1 MNRLAPRPPA
11 GAPAPHGAVWQ
22 DRPPGRLARDRP
34 SGIAERRAGYA
45 TAASDERA
53 MALAWETQALR
64 GLRTVEGQALVV
76 LSPGH
81 RCPDPGPDFRNAIL
95 RADDGTVWQGD
106 VELHRRASDWRAH
119 GHDRDPN
126 YDRVVLHVV
135 LDPAGGPARRR
146 DGSAIPTVILSPD
159 LSPLASGASERPCRT
174 HGGLTVRRLLA
185 DLSLA
190 RLEAKAAAFVAASG
204 PAEPQALYAAL
215 LEALGH
221 PHNRAAYR
229 AVADRLPLDAL
240 RPLAALPLPA
250 RIWQTEARL
259 LGAAGL
265 LPPPAGLPPAD
276 AARAR
281 AMRALA
287 TCHAPLPWRLVG
299 LRPANRPARRLVGA
313 AHLVARALSTSLPD
327 YLSAPLAL
335 PTPAARW
342 RALLARLVVVDH
354 TGFWAGRTG
363 LGQPLRHPL
372 PALVGPGRAVG
383 LVLNV
388 VLPWVYLHDPARASA
403 TWRAAPP
410 SAATW
415 KERHVLRAAGVP
427 TLGGGAAQQGA
438 LHVFAHWCH
447 CYDCAACP
455 LGAPER

>member
-1 MNRLAPRPPA
+1 M
-11 GAPAPHGAVWQ
+11 
-22 DRPPGRLARDRP
+22 AR
-34 SGIAERRAGYA
+34 
-45 TAASDERA
+45 
-53 MALAWETQALR
+53 AWETQALR
-64 GLRTVEGQALVV
+64 GLPLRTVEGQTLVV

-106 VELHRRASDWRAH
+106 VELHRRAGDWQAH
-119 GHDRDPN
+119 GHDRDPH
-126 YDRVVLHVV
+126 YDRVVAHVV

-146 DGSAIPTVILSPD
+146 DGSTVPTILLGPH
-159 LSPLASGASERPCRT
+159 LPPPGASLAPPPRPCSQHPRPA
-174 HGGLTVRRLLA
+174 LTRALA

-190 RLEAKAAAFVAASG
+190 RLEAKATACAAAGGS
-204 PAEPQALYAAL
+204 AEPQALYAAL

-265 LPPPAGLPPAD
+265 LPPPAGLPRAD

-287 TCHAPLPWRLVG
+287 TCHAPLPWRLAG

-372 PALVGPGRAVG
+372 PALVGPERAVG

-388 VLPWVYLHDPARASA
+388 VLPWVYRHDPARASA

-410 SAATW
+410 RASNW
-415 KERHVLRAAGVP
+415 KERHVLRASGRGG
-427 TLGGGAAQQGA
+427 LRGGAAQQGA
-438 LHVFAHWCH
+438 LHVFARWCH
-447 CYDCAACP
+447 RYDCAVCP
-455 LGAPER
+455 LAASAATVLGAEREEHH